1 MLSVSQKQAASAL
14 ARKLPLKEVAAS
26 LNVSSRTIQRWS
38 KSADFVAEV
47 KRLEEEIAREIEDA
61 NRSESAAVA
70 VRVPMLLNKAVKRLE
85 EIIENPD
92 SRSSDILRVCQLL
105 GKWNGLEGDFNQSLT
120 TLKNYGLEL
129 WQDEQGNWHLIDSR

>member
-1 MLSVSQKQAASAL
+1 MLSFSQKQAASAL
-14 ARKLPLKEVAAS
+14 ARKLPLKEVAES

-38 KSADFVAEV
+38 KTPDFLAELR
-47 KRLEEEIAREIEDA
+47 RLEQEIATEIETA
-61 NRSESAAVA
+61 NRSESVAVA
-70 VRVPMLLNKAVKRLE
+70 VRVPMLLSKAVKRLE

-105 GKWNGLEGDFNQSLT
+105 GKWNGLEGDFNQSLA

>member
-129 WQDEQGNWHLIDSR
+129 WQDEQGTWHLIDLR

>member
-47 KRLEEEIAREIEDA
+47 KRLEEEIARQIEDA